1 MGARFERIIH
11 AQHTQYTSF
20 YTPQHFT
27 NTRPRTKSIMICSR
41 SLICAAGL
49 ILVIQGTLAMQKE
62 GGPPKDDAT
71 ILRMIQ
77 HSHGHMDNDES
88 LVDRVVDRA
97 NAATMERHPEDHG
110 DYHMTPINV
119 PENEDSD
126 KRCIRQVLTPGQT
139 HTDGVY
145 TSEVTGACSEGHR
158 LTTDEDFAPVD
169 LKKML
174 NAIAKK
180 AIMMAMLRQFA
191 SVPQMMTLPQDATIS
206 QAIDHVAN
214 EYFKKKG
221 TEQNPERVQHLDRSC
236 DHPCKATAM
245 IRTPSLSGRIEG
257 VIRGNAHHGL
267 IEVESF
273 PAPLSPR
280 SSAARIKKE
289 QASLDRCSHSH
300 EEMQAPEADDA
311 ATPEM
316 PKAGTR

>member
-71 ILRMIQ
+71 ILRMT
-77 HSHGHMDNDES
+77 HSHGHMDHDES

-97 NAATMERHPEDHG
+97 TASTMERHPEDHG

-126 KRCIRQVLTPGQT
+126 KRCVRQVLTPGQT

-158 LTTDEDFAPVD
+158 LTTDEDMVRVLDFAT
-169 LKKML
+169 L
-174 NAIAKK
+174 NAIARSR
-180 AIMMAMLRQFA
+180 AMRAMLDDMA
-191 SVPQMMTLPQDATIS
+191 SAPRMTLPGDATLS
-206 QAIDHVAN
+206 QTIDQVAN

-221 TEQNPERVQHLDRSC
+221 TEQNPERVQHLKRSC
-236 DHPCKATAM
+236 EPPCKATAM

-267 IEVESF
+267 INVKSF
-273 PAPLSPR
+273 PPLSPR
-280 SSAARIKKE
+280 SSAARINKE
-289 QASLDRCSHSH
+289 QASLDKCNHSH
-300 EEMQAPEADDA
+300 EESQAPEAGDA

-316 PKAGTR
+316 PKAGTRWS